1 MTMAPA
7 RTVNTFTSRIVAQ
20 TVEGV
25 HVIRFTDWVEVPEPG
40 LTKVKF
46 NMRAGDGGGEA
57 WDLLLDDHEEWLN
70 MSRWRTRQT
79 NNNMGGSRYLLAF
92 AQYYPYGPQYFIF
105 GGFFAVRPVIPEAV
119 NAYGYELTPLD
130 QHSEYIKRLIVK
142 LNAPI
147 GRNAY
152 LRRYESVQEQLQPE
166 VYELA
171 PDTKLGTFPGYQNV
185 RLRHHELQR
194 IIANDEPS
202 WKDALSSVKG
212 VYVITDVSSGR
223 LYIGSASGEAN
234 GLWQRW
240 SAYAHLG
247 NLTGGNRELEQL
259 RVERGDAFLIE
270 NFQYSILEIFDP
282 KTRADVIVQRESFWK
297 LALDS
302 RAHGMNWN

>member
-1 MTMAPA
+1 M
-7 RTVNTFTSRIVAQ
+7 IK
-20 TVEGV
+20 
-25 HVIRFTDWVEVPEPG
+25 FTDFLPVPEPG

-57 WDLLLDDHEEWLN
+57 WDLLMDDHEEWLN
-70 MSRWRTRQT
+70 MSRYRSKQT
-79 NNNMGGSRYLLAF
+79 NNNMGRSRYLLSF

-105 GGFFAVRPVIPEAV
+105 GGFFEVRPIVPEV
-119 NAYGYELTPLD
+119 LYGHGYELQPLEL
-130 QHSEYIKRLIVK
+130 HSEYIKRLIIK
-142 LNAPI
+142 LDQPI
-147 GRNAY
+147 GRNVY
-152 LRRYESVQEQLQPE
+152 LRLFDKVQEQLSPE

-171 PDTKLGTFPGYQNV
+171 ADTKLGTFPGYQNI

-212 VYVITDVSSGR
+212 VYVITDLSSGR
-223 LYIGSASGEAN
+223 LYVGSASGEAN

-240 SAYAHLG
+240 AGYAHLR
-247 NLTGGNRELEQL
+247 NLTGGNKELEQMRAEL
-259 RVERGDAFLIE
+259 GDTHIIE

-282 KTRADVIVQRESFWK
+282 KTKAETIVKRESFWK

>member
-1 MTMAPA
+1 MPRRVRRVGSPCKMA
-7 RTVNTFTSRIVAQ
+7 
-20 TVEGV
+20 E
-25 HVIRFTDWVEVPEPG
+25 TDSGEQMIMLTDLLHVPEPG

-79 NNNMGGSRYLLAF
+79 NNNMGNARYLLSF

-105 GGFFAVRPVIPEAV
+105 GGFFEVRLRIPEV
-119 NAYGYELTPLD
+119 INDYGYELTPLL

-142 LNAPI
+142 LGEPI

-152 LRRYESVQEQLQPE
+152 LRRYEGVQEQLEPE

-212 VYVITDVSSGR
+212 VYVITDLSNGR
-223 LYIGSASGEAN
+223 LYVGSASGEAN

-240 SAYAHLG
+240 SAYANLA

-259 RVERGDAFLIE
+259 RSERGDAFLVE
-270 NFQYSILEIFDP
+270 HFQYTILEIFDP
-282 KTRADVIVQRESFWK
+282 KTRPDVILQRESFWK
-297 LALDS
+297 QALDT
-302 RAHGMNWN
+302 RAHGMNRN

>member
-1 MTMAPA
+1 M
-7 RTVNTFTSRIVAQ
+7 IK
-20 TVEGV
+20 
-25 HVIRFTDWVEVPEPG
+25 FTDFLPVPQPG

-57 WDLLLDDHEEWLN
+57 WDLLMDDHEEWLN
-70 MSRWRTRQT
+70 MSRYRSKQT
-79 NNNMGGSRYLLAF
+79 NNNMGSSRYLLSF

-105 GGFFAVRPVIPEAV
+105 GGFFEVRPIVPEIL
-119 NAYGYELTPLD
+119 YGHGYELQPLEL
-130 QHSEYIKRLIVK
+130 HSEYIKRLIIK
-142 LNAPI
+142 LDQPI
-147 GRNAY
+147 GRNVY
-152 LRRYESVQEQLQPE
+152 LRLYDKVQAQLSPE

-171 PDTKLGTFPGYQNV
+171 ADTKLGTFPGYQNI

-212 VYVITDVSSGR
+212 VYVITDLSSGR
-223 LYIGSASGEAN
+223 LYVGSASGEAN

-240 SAYAHLG
+240 AGYAHLR
-247 NLTGGNRELEQL
+247 NLTGGNKELEQMRGEL
-259 RVERGDAFLIE
+259 GDAHIIG

-282 KTRADVIVQRESFWK
+282 KTKAETILKRESFWK

-302 RAHGMNWN
+302 RAHGMNLN